1 MRFLIEAA
9 ILLFLLV
16 AAYKVYKEIKNN
28 YVARKPDKHE
38 QRGQKAD

>member
-16 AAYKVYKEIKNN
+16 AAYKVYKEINN